1 MKYKNKTINNQ
12 ENEIEK
18 QLNHTLAYGIDGVGI
33 TPAPEETIG
42 NEDIEADKNSS
53 REWNFFFIDIKNYKW
68 NFLSYNLDK

>member
-53 REWNFFFIDIKNYKW
+53 RE
-68 NFLSYNLDK
+68 